1 MTTLK
6 PSAGPIEVITS
17 VQRRRRWSAE
27 EKRAMV
33 EEAEQSGSSISQ
45 VARKY
50 GINPNQIFNWRR
62 LMREGALSAVR
73 AEEEVV
79 APSEVKQLRAR
90 IRELERLLGKK
101 TLEVEILKEALEVAR
116 EKKLLLRMPL
126 LGKEGPSE
134 TDCRYPGCFSIEP
147 L

>member
-1 MTTLK
+1 MTNVK
-6 PSAGPIEVITS
+6 SSVGPIEVITS

-33 EEAEQSGSSISQ
+33 EEAEQPGCSVSQ

-50 GINPNQIFNWRR
+50 GVNPNQIFNWRR

-73 AEEEVV
+73 ADEEVV
-79 APSEVKQLRAR
+79 AASEVKQLRVR

-126 LGKEGPSE
+126 LGKEGS
-134 TDCRYPGCFSIEP
+134 R
-147 L
+147 

>member
-1 MTTLK
+1 MTNLK
-6 PSAGPIEVITS
+6 SSAGPIEVITS

-33 EEAEQSGSSISQ
+33 EEAEQIGWSVSQ

-50 GINPNQIFNWRR
+50 GVNPNQIFNWRR

-73 AEEEVV
+73 ADEEVV
-79 APSEVKQLRAR
+79 GASEVKQLKVR

-101 TLEVEILKEALEVAR
+101 TLEIEILKEALEVVR

-126 LGKEGPSE
+126 LEKGDS
-134 TDCRYPGCFSIEP
+134 R
-147 L
+147 

>member
-6 PSAGPIEVITS
+6 PGSIEVITS

-33 EEAEQSGSSISQ
+33 EEAEQPSSSISQ

-50 GINPNQIFNWRR
+50 GVNPNQVFNWRR

-73 AEEEVV
+73 ADEEVV
-79 APSEVKQLRAR
+79 GASEVKQLKVRV
-90 IRELERLLGKK
+90 RELERLLGKK
-101 TLEVEILKEALEVAR
+101 TLEIEILKEALEVVR

-126 LGKEGPSE
+126 LEKGDS
-134 TDCRYPGCFSIEP
+134 R
-147 L
+147 

>member
-33 EEAEQSGSSISQ
+33 EEAEQPESSVSQ

-50 GINPNQIFNWRR
+50 GVNPNQIFNWRR

-79 APSEVKQLRAR
+79 AASEVKQLRAR

-126 LGKEGPSE
+126 LEKEGS
-134 TDCRYPGCFSIEP
+134 R
-147 L
+147 

>member
-1 MTTLK
+1 
-6 PSAGPIEVITS
+6 
-17 VQRRRRWSAE
+17 
-27 EKRAMV
+27 MV
-33 EEAEQSGSSISQ
+33 EEAEQPGSSVSQ

-50 GINPNQIFNWRR
+50 GVNPNQIFNWRR

-73 AEEEVV
+73 ADEEVV
-79 APSEVKQLRAR
+79 AASEVKQLRVR

-126 LGKEGPSE
+126 LEKEGS
-134 TDCRYPGCFSIEP
+134 R
-147 L
+147 

>member
-1 MTTLK
+1 MTNLK
-6 PSAGPIEVITS
+6 SSVGPIEVITS

-27 EKRAMV
+27 EKRVMV
-33 EEAEQSGSSISQ
+33 EEAEQPGSSVSQ

-50 GINPNQIFNWRR
+50 GVNPNQIFNWRR
-62 LMREGALSAVR
+62 LMREGALCAVR

-79 APSEVKQLRAR
+79 GASEVKQLKAR

-101 TLEVEILKEALEVAR
+101 TLEVEILKEALEVVR

-126 LGKEGPSE
+126 LGKGDS
-134 TDCRYPGCFSIEP
+134 R
-147 L
+147 